1 MKTYH
6 FSAAF
11 DGCELPHHGEFETTF
26 INHFDIK
33 EKAKKILD
41 TKLNDWGFFAAD
53 LNKFEIYDNE
63 RKIIFQWK
71 KQ

>member
-6 FSAAF
+6 FSATF

-33 EKAKKILD
+33 EKAKKILN
-41 TKLNDWGFFAAD
+41 TKLNDWGFLPAD

-63 RKIIFQWK
+63 RKTIFQWK